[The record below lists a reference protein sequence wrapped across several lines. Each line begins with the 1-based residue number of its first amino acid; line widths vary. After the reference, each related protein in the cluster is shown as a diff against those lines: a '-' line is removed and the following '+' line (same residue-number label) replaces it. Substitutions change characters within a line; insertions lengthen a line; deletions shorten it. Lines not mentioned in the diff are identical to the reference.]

1 MGKKFFSVFLI
12 FVLPFAA
19 ACSGKKYFIADAS
32 AETQAVTQ
40 GAVPPNSSPKTDEGK
55 TESTLPIPAPSENG
69 QEPSPPAPEVKD
81 QSIPSVIEGK
91 TTISSPPVTEEKN
104 QPPAIEEKQFTESK
118 PADKQGKTPGT
129 LSPQPLPSPSTPSPP
144 PSGSKSSPVT
154 EEVMSP
160 SQEEAVKPPPVPPV
174 PPSLQKKVQTPKEQ
188 TPPPAEEGEEMVFN
202 FDNADINEVV
212 STIGDI
218 LGINYI
224 APPGLTG
231 VVNIH
236 TKGKLAKKDLF
247 SVLETIL
254 KLNNFTIVKK
264 GDLYH
269 IAPLQ
274 TAKQEYAPTLI
285 GGKREEVSL
294 TDAFIIQIVPL
305 KYASAVEVSKVI
317 QPLMTPVGQ
326 VIAKDTFLILVDT
339 SANINKL
346 LSLVELFDVDIFE
359 QVHMQL
365 YEVKKAD
372 IEEMATELDTI
383 FKVLAAPA
391 EGQGPRAGG
400 IAFVPITRINM
411 LMAVSSNDKLLE
423 KAIEWAKKLDTEI
436 SEGGAKV
443 FVYFVQNGKAVDLAN
458 VLNQVFLGMA
468 PQQTTTFQSKLRE
481 TSSSLF
487 PSGRS
492 SSLFPSQGSSLN
504 QPMQTSSQTYSQS
517 SQQTQTPTQTQS
529 ASPTSQ
535 PSKKESGQPSGLLK
549 GEVQIVI
556 AETTNALIIQ
566 ATERDYRVIEK
577 TLKQLDIYPKQV
589 LIEVMIAEIR
599 LDDALN
605 MGVEWSY
612 TNKFGD
618 ATYTAKGTGLA
629 PTLDSANNI
638 ISGLDTAVPAG
649 FYYNIVKTGLFDA
662 TLRAYASQGK
672 VNILSSP
679 HIIASD
685 NKEAEI
691 DVTQE
696 VPITSGSVTTSSAE
710 PLVTQTTEYRDTGI
724 ILKVTPHINDKGLV
738 TLDISQEVSAI
749 DNATKVEGNDNP
761 VFLKRAAIT
770 SMVVQNGQTVII
782 GGLINE
788 TRNKGKSGIPY
799 LSKIPALG
807 WLFGYHNDSVNRSE
821 LMLQL
826 TPHVITSIEEADLIT
841 KEFREKLDIIKK
853 SPKDKVPETNSGQT
867 LGGVNEK

>member
-1 MGKKFFSVFLI
+1 
-12 FVLPFAA
+12 
-19 ACSGKKYFIADAS
+19 
-32 AETQAVTQ
+32 
-40 GAVPPNSSPKTDEGK
+40 
-55 TESTLPIPAPSENG
+55 
-69 QEPSPPAPEVKD
+69 
-81 QSIPSVIEGK
+81 
-91 TTISSPPVTEEKN
+91 
-104 QPPAIEEKQFTESK
+104 
-118 PADKQGKTPGT
+118 
-129 LSPQPLPSPSTPSPP
+129 
-144 PSGSKSSPVT
+144 
-154 EEVMSP
+154 
-160 SQEEAVKPPPVPPV
+160 
-174 PPSLQKKVQTPKEQ
+174 
-188 TPPPAEEGEEMVFN
+188 MVFN

-212 STIGDI
+212 STIGDL

-236 TKGKLAKKDLF
+236 TKGKLSKRDLF

-269 IAPLQ
+269 ITPLQ
-274 TAKQEYAPTLI
+274 GAKQEYAPTLI
-285 GGKREEVSL
+285 GRTKDEVPL
-294 TDAFIIQIVPL
+294 TDTFIIQIVPL
-305 KYASAVEVSKVI
+305 KYASAAEVSKVI

-423 KAIEWAKKLDTEI
+423 KAIDWAKKLDTEI

-458 VLNQVFLGMA
+458 VLNQVFLGAA

-481 TSSSLF
+481 TSSSSLF
-487 PSGRS
+487 PSGGS
-492 SSLFPSQGSSLN
+492 SSLFPSRGSSLN
-504 QPMQTSSQTYSQS
+504 QPMQTSSQTSSQS
-517 SQQTQTPTQTQS
+517 SQQTQTPTPTQPS
-529 ASPTSQ
+529 LSTSQ
-535 PSKKESGQPSGLLK
+535 TSKKESGQPSGLLK
-549 GEVQIVI
+549 GEVQIVV

-612 TNKFGD
+612 TNKWGD
-618 ATYTAKGTGLA
+618 ATYNAKGNGL
-629 PTLDSANNI
+629 
-638 ISGLDTAVPAG
+638 
-649 FYYNIVKTGLFDA
+649 
-662 TLRAYASQGK
+662 
-672 VNILSSP
+672 SP
-679 HIIASD
+679 
-685 NKEAEI
+685 
-691 DVTQE
+691 
-696 VPITSGSVTTSSAE
+696 
-710 PLVTQTTEYRDTGI
+710 
-724 ILKVTPHINDKGLV
+724 
-738 TLDISQEVSAI
+738 
-749 DNATKVEGNDNP
+749 
-761 VFLKRAAIT
+761 F
-770 SMVVQNGQTVII
+770 
-782 GGLINE
+782 
-788 TRNKGKSGIPY
+788 
-799 LSKIPALG
+799 
-807 WLFGYHNDSVNRSE
+807 
-821 LMLQL
+821 
-826 TPHVITSIEEADLIT
+826 
-841 KEFREKLDIIKK
+841 
-853 SPKDKVPETNSGQT
+853 
-867 LGGVNEK
+867 GGVDSDK